1 MRSNLLFL
9 LLLFIALSVQA
20 QQDLSFKQIDE
31 NTLTFYN
38 QSKWDSL
45 INLGRQA
52 EKQGVNYYYL
62 NYRMGV
68 AYFYKNNFFQAQ
80 YYLQKALK
88 QNKTAWN
95 DPFFRELLHLCF
107 VYTKRSDLAQDAKL
121 PSNSKI
127 LDPMQKGSI
136 IVVGGY
142 GASFGFSKEKQK
154 SKPTIASYE
163 YRQESVIYYGF
174 AANYQFNSLFGIG
187 VSYSRLNFDM
197 IGNFSEYDSSFS
209 SNYNIYQDNIA
220 FQPIFTLGTN
230 WQLNPVFGL
239 SFSKGTS
246 YGLLDTITREYGKFS
261 VDEKDILAGVNIYR
275 YIRNVK
281 LGINAGFSNFSNKKQ
296 IQVGANI
303 VYFPFGNLNLYSY
316 TAASLKVDSGVKSV
330 VFQERIGF
338 RTLPKLWVELEGI
351 FGNMK
356 NYSDF
361 SLGYGY
367 NIPDD
372 MNLLLSGK
380 LIFVKSTNINF
391 YLEGTFAR
399 KYTYSN
405 FTDVFN
411 QKFRTKID
419 YNQWNIS
426 GGLIWNF

>member
-20 QQDLSFKQIDE
+20 QQDLSFKQVDK
-31 NTLTFYN
+31 NTLSFYK

-45 INLGRQA
+45 INLGLQA

-68 AYFYKNNFFQAQ
+68 AYFYKNNFFLAQ

-88 QNKTAWN
+88 QNKTAW
-95 DPFFRELLHLCF
+95 DDVFFRELLHLSF
-107 VYTKRSDLAQDAKL
+107 VYTKRTDLAQDAKL
-121 PSNSKI
+121 PSNSKM
-127 LDPMQKGSI
+127 LDPLQRGSLI
-136 IVVGGY
+136 ILGGY
-142 GASFGFSKEKQK
+142 GSSFGFDKVKQK
-154 SKPTIASYE
+154 SKKIVSSSE

-174 AANYQFNSLFGIG
+174 AANYQLSSLFGMG
-187 VSYSRLNFDM
+187 VSYSKLDFDM
-197 IGNFSEYDSSFS
+197 IGDFSEHDSSFS
-209 SNYNIYQDNIA
+209 SNYKIYQDNIA

-230 WQLNPVFGL
+230 WQINPVFGL
-239 SFSKGTS
+239 SFSKGTP
-246 YGLLDTITREYGKFS
+246 YGLLDTLAREYGKFS
-261 VDEKDILAGVNIYR
+261 IDEKDFLAGVNVYR
-275 YIRNVK
+275 YIKNIK
-281 LGINAGFSNFSNKKQ
+281 LGANVGFSNFSHKKQ
-296 IQVGANI
+296 IQLGANI

-316 TAASLKVDSGVKSV
+316 TAATLKVDNGVKSL
-330 VFQERIGF
+330 VFQEKIGF
-338 RTLPKLWVELEGI
+338 QTLPKLWVELEGV

-356 NYSDF
+356 NYSDY

-380 LIFVKSTNINF
+380 LIFVKSTNVNF
-391 YLEGTFAR
+391 YLEGKYAR
-399 KYTYSN
+399 KYIYRNYSDASKQN
-405 FTDVFN
+405 YS
-411 QKFRTKID
+411 TKID